1 MLPDGPIKI
10 FKMEDFRKHSGFLTG
25 YDYLPDRDGV
35 IDVVLNNYHDRDE
48 LFSLGVAYAS
58 AFFGLCYGLYENG
71 RLTPDAAVN
80 LFKTLTRLKLYWSRI
95 DRLQDRSLTHPAEL
109 DTILALRL
117 ALFAE
122 FLYQDINKQ
131 FFERWVPGEYVQF
144 V

>member
-1 MLPDGPIKI
+1 M
-10 FKMEDFRKHSGFLTG
+10 TG

-48 LFSLGVAYAS
+48 LFSLGVAYVN
-58 AFFGLCYGLYENG
+58 AFFGLCYGLHENG